1 MKSTIN
7 SFHRMYS
14 DLSSIGWAMV
24 LGHAPAP
31 VRALTPRPGQ
41 VVAVHQW
48 EDEGDSPKPP
58 EKPHAKPAI
67 KRAPGNRPAPR
78 IAPGRKRPASVKAK
92 GARRK

>member
-1 MKSTIN
+1 MKSTID
-7 SFHRMYS
+7 SFHKMYS

-24 LGHAPAP
+24 LGHAPAQ
-31 VRALTPRPGQ
+31 VRTLTPRPGQ

-48 EDEGDSPKPP
+48 EDEGDSPKPSNKSP
-58 EKPHAKPAI
+58 AKPAI

-78 IAPGRKRPASVKAK
+78 IAPGSKRASVKAK